1 MKFKEEACKTA
12 IELVQNQA
20 HRNLK
25 IWMESDPN
33 RVNEIQE
40 CQHAIRKEDSSLT
53 LSESRL
59 KECLLEN
66 PPHSVGTEEELRT
79 DTTAEEISPEDYP
92 GESQMVQSHK
102 KPRRFED

>member
-1 MKFKEEACKTA
+1 MKFKEEACKAA

-40 CQHAIRKEDSSLT
+40 CQPAIRKEDS
-53 LSESRL
+53 
-59 KECLLEN
+59 
-66 PPHSVGTEEELRT
+66 
-79 DTTAEEISPEDYP
+79 DYL
-92 GESQMVQSHK
+92 GGSQMVQSHK
-102 KPRRFED
+102 KPRRSED